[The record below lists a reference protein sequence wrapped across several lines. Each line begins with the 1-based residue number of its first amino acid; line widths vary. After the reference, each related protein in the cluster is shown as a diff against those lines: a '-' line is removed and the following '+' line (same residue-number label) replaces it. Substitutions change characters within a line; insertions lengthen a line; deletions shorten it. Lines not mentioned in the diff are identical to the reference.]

1 MWGVSLLTKFAPNGH
16 SPGQG
21 YNVGERCMDTLHETT
36 IEQDLGPKRFVNLTP
51 LAIGMV
57 LLLALFGGAR
67 IYQQAFAWSMGTD
80 STSPEFAKYWMT
92 FLYVEL
98 VVLAILGPCIWLYV
112 WVTRDRHLDRLSPQ
126 LELRRHFT
134 LTALLTVYVFAVY
147 ATASFFGEADGAWHQ
162 VVVRDTS
169 FTANHIILFYLTI
182 PVYIICGFTSYLY
195 AMTRLPQ
202 FARGIS

>member
-1 MWGVSLLTKFAPNGH
+1 
-16 SPGQG
+16 
-21 YNVGERCMDTLHETT
+21 MDTLHETT

-134 LTALLTVYVFAVY
+134 LTALLTVGAILAWWSTEVVYSQQVIYAFDSQEAV
-147 ATASFFGEADGAWHQ
+147 S
-162 VVVRDTS
+162 
-169 FTANHIILFYLTI
+169 
-182 PVYIICGFTSYLY
+182 PK
-195 AMTRLPQ
+195 
-202 FARGIS
+202 